1 MFVTGLILTNRII
14 ESNQTVSDIPAL
26 FHKELGPLGKW
37 LSITGYL
44 IIFYGF
50 LVAYLSGA
58 SSILVNLIPLPLA
71 KPVWTVIFFIVATV
85 IITYGLDLVRKGNI
99 AIMTVLG
106 ISFMFLLV
114 ETGQNIVPQRLT
126 YTDWHF
132 VAATLPI
139 IACAFV
145 YHVIIPTVCRSLK
158 CQHRACRQALFI
170 GTLLALILN
179 ILWVFVVI
187 GVLPL
192 TGQGQGNI
200 LTALH
205 ESLPATVPR
214 SLALHSK
221 VITTAGMF
229 FALAAIITSYMG
241 LGISLMGFTKDMI
254 SSYGIKSSRFMEAGF
269 TFGPPLMVALVYP
282 NLFLNVL
289 DLVGGIGVLLVF
301 GFLPCLMVIKSS
313 RKQAGWQRAGG
324 YVMLCVFGVLLLL
337 ELSQELG
344 WLQLHPHVE
353 YWYFG

>member
-1 MFVTGLILTNRII
+1 
-14 ESNQTVSDIPAL
+14 
-26 FHKELGPLGKW
+26 
-37 LSITGYL
+37 
-44 IIFYGF
+44 
-50 LVAYLSGA
+50 
-58 SSILVNLIPLPLA
+58 
-71 KPVWTVIFFIVATV
+71 
-85 IITYGLDLVRKGNI
+85 
-99 AIMTVLG
+99 
-106 ISFMFLLV
+106 
-114 ETGQNIVPQRLT
+114 
-126 YTDWHF
+126 
-132 VAATLPI
+132 
-139 IACAFV
+139 
-145 YHVIIPTVCRSLK
+145 
-158 CQHRACRQALFI
+158 
-170 GTLLALILN
+170 
-179 ILWVFVVI
+179 LWVFVVI

-205 ESLPATVPR
+205 ESLPATVPL

-313 RKQAGWQRAGG
+313 RKQAGWQRSGG

-337 ELSQELG
+337 ELS
-344 WLQLHPHVE
+344 
-353 YWYFG
+353 